1 MSTLAHLDRPVAR
14 TKEATLEWLKS
25 ISGELAT
32 TTLKR
37 LDELLPWYRSMPA
50 ARRSSVGLVAQ
61 AGITSFVSWYKNPK
75 SQPWVA
81 ADVFGVAP
89 RELLR
94 SISLQETLQLI
105 RVVVQVV
112 EDRVVQEDETL
123 REAVLLYSR
132 EIAFSAADVY
142 ARAAEARGLWD
153 ARLEALV
160 VDSIL
165 SGENEEELA
174 SRIAALGWRAGG
186 SVAAL
191 IGVAAEPVDQDG
203 LRRIARKNNADVL
216 IGVHGNRLIVVIGR
230 IELESTNETEPASF
244 MKIAEALDGY
254 FGVGPMVLGPEV
266 PGVAE
271 ANRSAK
277 AALAG
282 FAVVKSW
289 QKTARPINAEDLLA
303 ERSLAGDMLAKQTL
317 LETIY
322 RPLSNNSP
330 ELLET
335 LSTYLDTGR
344 SLESTARELFVH
356 PNTVRYRLKR
366 ISEIIGWDA
375 TGSRE
380 AFVLQVAMVLG
391 AMSDTEIR
399 KRK

>member
-1 MSTLAHLDRPVAR
+1 MAR

-50 ARRSSVGLVAQ
+50 SRRSSVGLVAQ

-112 EDRVVQEDETL
+112 EDRVVQEDESL

-165 SGENEEELA
+165 SGEHEEELA

-191 IGVAAEPVDQDG
+191 IGVATEPVDQDG
-203 LRRIARKNNADVL
+203 LRRIARKNSADVL

-230 IELESTNETEPASF
+230 IEHETPSEAELPSF
-244 MKIAEALDGY
+244 MKIAESLDSY
-254 FGVGPMVLGPEV
+254 FGTGPMVLGPEV
-266 PGVAE
+266 ASVAE

-282 FAVVKSW
+282 FAVVKTW
-289 QKTARPINAEDLLA
+289 QKAARPINAEDLLA

-317 LETIY
+317 VENIY
-322 RPLSNNSP
+322 RPLSQNSP

-335 LSTYLDTGR
+335 LSAYLDTGR

-391 AMSDTEIR
+391 AMSETEIR

>member
-1 MSTLAHLDRPVAR
+1 MAK
-14 TKEATLEWLKS
+14 TKQATLDWLKS

-32 TTLKR
+32 ATLQR
-37 LDELLPWYRSMPA
+37 LDESLSWYRSMPA
-50 ARRSSVGLVAQ
+50 SRRSSVGLVAQ
-61 AGITSFVSWYKNPK
+61 AGITSFVSWYQDPK

-112 EDRVVQEDETL
+112 EDRVVEEDESL

-142 ARAAEARGLWD
+142 AKAAEARGLWD
-153 ARLEALV
+153 ARLEAMV

-165 SGENEEELA
+165 SGDNEEELS

-186 SVAAL
+186 TVATL
-191 IGVAAEPVDQDG
+191 VGVATEPVDQDG
-203 LRRIARKNNADVL
+203 LRRTARKHNTDVL

-230 IELESTNETEPASF
+230 IENISAADNEKVGF
-244 MKIAEALDGY
+244 LKIAEQFDMF
-254 FGVGPMVLGPEV
+254 FGVGPIVVGPEV
-266 PGVAE
+266 QKITE

-282 FAVVKSW
+282 FSVVKVW
-289 QKTARPINAEDLLA
+289 QKPARPINADDLLA
-303 ERSLAGDMLAKQTL
+303 ERSLAGDMLAKHTL
-317 LETIY
+317 IETIY
-322 RPLSNNSP
+322 RPLSTNSP

-335 LSTYLDTGR
+335 LTKYLETGR

-356 PNTVRYRLKR
+356 ANTVRYRLKR

-375 TGSRE
+375 TGARE

-391 AMSDTEIR
+391 SMNETENR
-399 KRK
+399 KRKQK

>member
-1 MSTLAHLDRPVAR
+1 MAR
-14 TKEATLEWLKS
+14 TKQATLDWLKS

-37 LDELLPWYRSMPA
+37 LDDLLPWYRAMPA
-50 ARRSSVGLVAQ
+50 SRRSSVGLVAQ
-61 AGITSFVSWYKNPK
+61 AGITSFVSWYKDPK
-75 SQPWVA
+75 SQPWIA

-112 EDRVVQEDETL
+112 EDRVVQEDESL

-153 ARLEALV
+153 SRLEALV

-165 SGENEEELA
+165 SGDNEEELA

-186 SVAAL
+186 TVAAF
-191 IGVAAEPVDQDG
+191 IGVAADTVDQDG
-203 LRRIARKNNADVL
+203 LRRVARKNHTDVL
-216 IGVHGNRLIVVIGR
+216 IGVHGNRLIVVVGR
-230 IELESTNETEPASF
+230 IEDEKNSEADKPTLL
-244 MKIAEALDGY
+244 KIAQELDGF
-254 FGVGPMVLGPEV
+254 FGAGPLVIGPEV
-266 PGVAE
+266 QSVAE
-271 ANRSAK
+271 ATRSAK

-282 FAVVKSW
+282 FAVVKAW
-289 QKTARPINAEDLLA
+289 QKPARPINADDLLA

-317 LETIY
+317 VETIY
-322 RPLSNNSP
+322 RPLSANSP

-335 LSTYLDTGR
+335 LTSYLETGR

-356 PNTVRYRLKR
+356 ANTVRYRLKR

-391 AMSDTEIR
+391 SMSETEVR

>member
-1 MSTLAHLDRPVAR
+1 MAR

-50 ARRSSVGLVAQ
+50 SRRSSVGLVAQ

-112 EDRVVQEDETL
+112 EDRVVQEDESL

-165 SGENEEELA
+165 SGEHEEELA

-191 IGVAAEPVDQDG
+191 IGVATEPVDQDG
-203 LRRIARKNNADVL
+203 LRRIARKNSADVL

-230 IELESTNETEPASF
+230 IEHETQNEAELPNF
-244 MKIAEALDGY
+244 MKIAESLDSY
-254 FGVGPMVLGPEV
+254 FGSGPMVLGPEV
-266 PGVAE
+266 ASVAE

-282 FAVVKSW
+282 FAVVKTW
-289 QKTARPINAEDLLA
+289 QKAARPINAEDLLA

-317 LETIY
+317 VENIY
-322 RPLSNNSP
+322 RPLSQNSP

-335 LSTYLDTGR
+335 LSAYLDTGR

-391 AMSDTEIR
+391 AMSETEIR

>member
-1 MSTLAHLDRPVAR
+1 MAR
-14 TKEATLEWLKS
+14 TKQATLDWLKS

-37 LDELLPWYRSMPA
+37 LDDLLPWYRSMPA
-50 ARRSSVGLVAQ
+50 SRRSSVGLVAQ
-61 AGITSFVSWYKNPK
+61 AGITSFVAWYKDPK
-75 SQPWVA
+75 SQPWIA

-112 EDRVVQEDETL
+112 EDRVVQEDESL

-153 ARLEALV
+153 SRLEALV

-165 SGENEEELA
+165 SGDNEEELA

-186 SVAAL
+186 TVAAF
-191 IGVAAEPVDQDG
+191 IGVAGDSVDQDG
-203 LRRIARKNNADVL
+203 LRRVARKNHTDVL
-216 IGVHGNRLIVVIGR
+216 IGVHGNRLIVVVGR
-230 IELESTNETEPASF
+230 IEDEKNSEAEKPPLL
-244 MKIAEALDGY
+244 KIAQELDGF
-254 FGVGPMVLGPEV
+254 FGAGPLVIGPEV
-266 PGVAE
+266 VSVAD
-271 ANRSAK
+271 ATRSAK

-282 FAVVKSW
+282 FAVVKAW
-289 QKTARPINAEDLLA
+289 QKPARPINADDLLA

-317 LETIY
+317 VETIY
-322 RPLSNNSP
+322 RPLSANSP

-335 LSTYLDTGR
+335 LTSYLETGR

-356 PNTVRYRLKR
+356 ANTVRYRLKR

-375 TGSRE
+375 SGSRE

-391 AMSDTEIR
+391 SMSETEVR

>member
-1 MSTLAHLDRPVAR
+1 MAR

-37 LDELLPWYRSMPA
+37 LDEILPWYRSMPA
-50 ARRSSVGLVAQ
+50 SRRSSVGLVAQ

-112 EDRVVQEDETL
+112 EDRVVQEDESL

-203 LRRIARKNNADVL
+203 LRRLARKNNFDVL

-230 IELESTNETEPASF
+230 IDIEGSADVEPMSF
-244 MKIAEALDGY
+244 IKATEALDSF
-254 FGVGPMVLGPEV
+254 FGPGPMVLGPEV
-266 PGVAE
+266 ISIAD

-282 FAVVKSW
+282 FAVVKAW
-289 QKTARPINAEDLLA
+289 QKPARPIFAEDLLA

-317 LETIY
+317 IENIY
-322 RPLSNNSP
+322 RPLSANSP

-335 LSTYLDTGR
+335 LTSYLDTGR
-344 SLESTARELFVH
+344 SLETTARELFVH

-391 AMSDTEIR
+391 SMSETEIR

>member
-1 MSTLAHLDRPVAR
+1 MAR

-37 LDELLPWYRSMPA
+37 LDDLLPWYRSMPA
-50 ARRSSVGLVAQ
+50 SRRSSVGLVAQ

-112 EDRVVQEDETL
+112 EDRVVQEDESL

-165 SGENEEELA
+165 SGEHEEELA

-191 IGVAAEPVDQDG
+191 IGVASEPVDQDG

-216 IGVHGNRLIVVIGR
+216 IGIHGNRLIVVIGR
-230 IELESTNETEPASF
+230 IEVESTNETEPASF
-244 MKIAEALDGY
+244 MKIAEGLDSY
-254 FGVGPMVLGPEV
+254 FGAGPMVLGPEV
-266 PGVAE
+266 SSISD

-282 FAVVKSW
+282 FAVVKTW
-289 QKTARPINAEDLLA
+289 QKPARPIYAEDLLA

-317 LETIY
+317 IENIY
-322 RPLSNNSP
+322 RPLSQNSP

-335 LSTYLDTGR
+335 LSAYLDTGR

-391 AMSDTEIR
+391 AMSETEIR
-399 KRK
+399 KKK

>member
-1 MSTLAHLDRPVAR
+1 
-14 TKEATLEWLKS
+14 
-25 ISGELAT
+25 
-32 TTLKR
+32 
-37 LDELLPWYRSMPA
+37 
-50 ARRSSVGLVAQ
+50 
-61 AGITSFVSWYKNPK
+61 
-75 SQPWVA
+75 
-81 ADVFGVAP
+81 
-89 RELLR
+89 
-94 SISLQETLQLI
+94 
-105 RVVVQVV
+105 
-112 EDRVVQEDETL
+112 
-123 REAVLLYSR
+123 
-132 EIAFSAADVY
+132 
-142 ARAAEARGLWD
+142 
-153 ARLEALV
+153 V

-165 SGENEEELA
+165 SGEHEEELA

-191 IGVAAEPVDQDG
+191 IGVATEPVDQDG

-230 IELESTNETEPASF
+230 IEVESANEIEPASF
-244 MKIAEALDGY
+244 MKIAEALDSY
-254 FGVGPMVLGPEV
+254 FGAGPMVLGPEV
-266 PGVAE
+266 SSIAD

-282 FAVVKSW
+282 FAVVKTW
-289 QKTARPINAEDLLA
+289 QKPARPIYAEDLLA

-317 LETIY
+317 IENIY
-322 RPLSNNSP
+322 RPLSQNSP

-335 LSTYLDTGR
+335 LSAYLDTGR

-391 AMSDTEIR
+391 AMTETEIR
-399 KRK
+399 KKK

>member
-1 MSTLAHLDRPVAR
+1 
-14 TKEATLEWLKS
+14 
-25 ISGELAT
+25 
-32 TTLKR
+32 
-37 LDELLPWYRSMPA
+37 MPA
-50 ARRSSVGLVAQ
+50 SRRSSVGLVAQ
-61 AGITSFVSWYKNPK
+61 AGITSFVAWYKDPK
-75 SQPWVA
+75 SQPWIA

-112 EDRVVQEDETL
+112 EDRVVQEDESL

-153 ARLEALV
+153 SRLEALV

-165 SGENEEELA
+165 SGDNEEELA

-186 SVAAL
+186 TVAAF
-191 IGVAAEPVDQDG
+191 IGIAGDSVDQDG
-203 LRRIARKNNADVL
+203 LRRVARKNHTDVL
-216 IGVHGNRLIVVIGR
+216 IGVHGNRLIVVVGR
-230 IELESTNETEPASF
+230 IEDENNSEAEKPSLL
-244 MKIAEALDGY
+244 KIAQELDGF
-254 FGVGPMVLGPEV
+254 FGAGPLVIGPEV
-266 PGVAE
+266 VSVAD
-271 ANRSAK
+271 ATRSAK

-282 FAVVKSW
+282 FAVVKAW
-289 QKTARPINAEDLLA
+289 QKPARPINADDLLA

-317 LETIY
+317 VETIY
-322 RPLSNNSP
+322 RPLSANSP

-335 LSTYLDTGR
+335 LTSYLETGR

-356 PNTVRYRLKR
+356 ANTVRYRLKR

-375 TGSRE
+375 SGSRE

-391 AMSDTEIR
+391 SMSETEVK

>member
-1 MSTLAHLDRPVAR
+1 MAR
-14 TKEATLEWLKS
+14 TKQATLEWLNS

-32 TTLKR
+32 TTLQS
-37 LDELLPWYRSMPA
+37 LDDLLPWYRDMPPS
-50 ARRSSVGLVAQ
+50 RRSSVGLVAQ
-61 AGITSFVSWYKNPK
+61 AGITSFLSWYQDPK

-81 ADVFGVAP
+81 ADVFSAAP

-112 EDRVVQEDETL
+112 EDRVVQEDESL

-165 SGENEEELA
+165 SGEHEEELS
-174 SRIAALGWRAGG
+174 SRIAALGWRARGA
-186 SVAAL
+186 VAAL
-191 IGVAAEPVDQDG
+191 IGTTKEPVDQDA
-203 LRRIARKNNADVL
+203 LRRIARKNQADVL
-216 IGVHGNRLIVVIGR
+216 IGIHGNRMIVVLGR
-230 IELESTNETEPASF
+230 IEIGAADAKQVSF
-244 MKIAEALDGY
+244 MELAKTLETS
-254 FGVGPMVLGPEV
+254 FGDGPMVLGTEV
-266 PGVAE
+266 PAIAQAHV
-271 ANRSAK
+271 SAK
-277 AALAG
+277 SALAG
-282 FAVVKSW
+282 FAVVKTW
-289 QKTARPINAEDLLA
+289 AKAPRPIGADDLLA
-303 ERSLAGDMLAKQTL
+303 ERALAGDMLAKNTL
-317 LETIY
+317 IERIY
-322 RPLSNNSP
+322 RPLLNTSA

-335 LSTYLDTGR
+335 LSTYLESGR

-375 TGSRE
+375 TGARE

-391 AMSDTEIR
+391 SMSETNARMRREVSR
-399 KRK
+399 

>member
-1 MSTLAHLDRPVAR
+1 MAR
-14 TKEATLEWLKS
+14 TKQATLDWLKS

-50 ARRSSVGLVAQ
+50 SRRSSVGLVAQ
-61 AGITSFVSWYKNPK
+61 AGITSFVSWYKDPK
-75 SQPWVA
+75 SQPWIA

-112 EDRVVQEDETL
+112 EDRVVQEDESL

-153 ARLEALV
+153 SRLEALV

-165 SGENEEELA
+165 SGDNEEELA

-186 SVAAL
+186 TVAAF
-191 IGVAAEPVDQDG
+191 IGVAADTVDQDG
-203 LRRIARKNNADVL
+203 LRRVARKNHTDVL
-216 IGVHGNRLIVVIGR
+216 IGVHGNRLIVVVGR
-230 IELESTNETEPASF
+230 IVDEKNSEADKPSLL
-244 MKIAEALDGY
+244 KIAQELDGF
-254 FGVGPMVLGPEV
+254 FGAGPLVLGPEV
-266 PGVAE
+266 ASVAD
-271 ANRSAK
+271 ATRSAK

-282 FAVVKSW
+282 FAVVKTW
-289 QKTARPINAEDLLA
+289 QKTARPINADDLLA

-317 LETIY
+317 VETIY
-322 RPLSNNSP
+322 RPLSANSP

-335 LSTYLDTGR
+335 LTSYLETGR

-356 PNTVRYRLKR
+356 ANTVRYRLKR

-391 AMSDTEIR
+391 SMSETEVR

>member
-1 MSTLAHLDRPVAR
+1 MAR
-14 TKEATLEWLKS
+14 TKQATLDWLKS

-37 LDELLPWYRSMPA
+37 LDDLLPWYRAMPA
-50 ARRSSVGLVAQ
+50 SRRSSVGLVAQ
-61 AGITSFVSWYKNPK
+61 AGITSFVSWYKDPK
-75 SQPWVA
+75 SQPWIA

-112 EDRVVQEDETL
+112 EDRVVQEDESL

-153 ARLEALV
+153 SRLEALV

-165 SGENEEELA
+165 SGDNEEELA

-186 SVAAL
+186 TVAAF
-191 IGVAAEPVDQDG
+191 IGVAADTVDQDG
-203 LRRIARKNNADVL
+203 LRRVARKNHTDVL
-216 IGVHGNRLIVVIGR
+216 IGVHGNRLIVVVGR
-230 IELESTNETEPASF
+230 IEDEKNSEADKPSLL
-244 MKIAEALDGY
+244 KIAQELDGF
-254 FGVGPMVLGPEV
+254 FGAGPLVIGPEV
-266 PGVAE
+266 QSVAE
-271 ANRSAK
+271 ATRSAK

-282 FAVVKSW
+282 FAVVKAW
-289 QKTARPINAEDLLA
+289 QKPARPINADDLLA

-317 LETIY
+317 VETIY
-322 RPLSNNSP
+322 RPLSANSP

-335 LSTYLDTGR
+335 LTSYLETGR

-356 PNTVRYRLKR
+356 ANTVRYRLKR

-391 AMSDTEIR
+391 SMSETEVR